1 MAQPINIEDL
11 QNRRK
16 VKAYKIG
23 FKKDRTPA
31 DIYHNICTFAN
42 DFDNLRG
49 ILLWRRNVP
58 TLFFYIQEKLG
69 NHLNYVFKETDFL
82 RVFLE
87 FLNKEEE
94 TEDINDVH
102 E

>member
-1 MAQPINIEDL
+1 ML
-11 QNRRK
+11 RFR
-16 VKAYKIG
+16 
-23 FKKDRTPA
+23 
-31 DIYHNICTFAN
+31 H
-42 DFDNLRG
+42 LRG

>member
-11 QNRRK
+11 QNGRK

-23 FKKDRTPA
+23 YKKNRTPA

-49 ILLWRRNVP
+49 ILLWRRNEP

-69 NHLNYVFKETDFL
+69 NHLNFVFKETDFL

>member
-1 MAQPINIEDL
+1 MCQL
-11 QNRRK
+11 
-16 VKAYKIG
+16 
-23 FKKDRTPA
+23 
-31 DIYHNICTFAN
+31 C
-42 DFDNLRG
+42 
-49 ILLWRRNVP
+49 
-58 TLFFYIQEKLG
+58 FFYIQEKLG
-69 NHLNYVFKETDFL
+69 NYLNYVFKETDFL